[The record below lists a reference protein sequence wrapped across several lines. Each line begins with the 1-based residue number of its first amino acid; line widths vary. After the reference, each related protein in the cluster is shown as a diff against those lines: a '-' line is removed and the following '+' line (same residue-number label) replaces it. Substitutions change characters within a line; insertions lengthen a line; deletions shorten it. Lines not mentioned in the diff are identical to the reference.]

1 VAAAAQGGRGP
12 RQADASRHH
21 PHEGRARPGGV
32 AITPEDLETIL
43 SIDTARWK
51 QEIEYRVQHL
61 EQFTGLPEEIW
72 RRTTAS
78 LPLSTT
84 RTEPLGPPAAG

>member
-1 VAAAAQGGRGP
+1 
-12 RQADASRHH
+12 
-21 PHEGRARPGGV
+21 
-32 AITPEDLETIL
+32 
-43 SIDTARWK
+43 
-51 QEIEYRVQHL
+51 VQHL